1 MNPLDWQGP
10 EFLSLYVPLLIGGFL
25 VALLIRHL
33 LRLPAGGP
41 MYLSKRTDPY
51 EVAALDG
58 RDTLIEAVV
67 GALFHRNA
75 LRLEGRRIATGD
87 ALAADAAPVERSVFE
102 CAATGDMTLGALRR
116 ALIHDIEN
124 YRRRLS
130 QKGLVLDEFRARPLR
145 LLPSL
150 VYGAILLLGVA
161 KIFMGL
167 SRDRPVMFLVL
178 LVPLG
183 ALGLLVL
190 GRRPWRTRLG
200 DTTLKALREEHQALR
215 TTATAGD
222 SSGTLDGREL
232 ALAVGLFGPAML
244 VPLGYSH
251 LRRTLHPTSSGSS
264 GEISS
269 SSSDSSSCSCG
280 DSGDSSSCSSGGSS
294 GDSSGGSSDG
304 GGGGCGGCGGGGGD

>member
-41 MYLSKRTDPY
+41 MYLSRRTDPY

-58 RDTLIEAVV
+58 PDTLINAVV
-67 GALFHRNA
+67 GALFHRNV
-75 LRLEGRRIATGD
+75 LRIEGRRIATGD
-87 ALAADAAPVERSVFE
+87 ALPADAAPVERSVFE
-102 CAATGDMTLGALRR
+102 CAATGDVTLEGLRR

-130 QKGLVLDEFRARPLR
+130 QKGLALDEYRAVPVR

-150 VYGAILLLGVA
+150 VYGAILLLGAA
-161 KIFMGL
+161 KIFVGV
-167 SRDRPVMFLVL
+167 SRGRPVMFLVL
-178 LVPLG
+178 LVTLG
-183 ALGLLVL
+183 VLGLLVL
-190 GRRPWRTRLG
+190 GSRPWRTRLG
-200 DTTLKALREEHQALR
+200 DTTLRALRDEHQALR
-215 TTATAGD
+215 TTAMAGD
-222 SSGTLDGREL
+222 SSRALDGRDL

-244 VPLGYSH
+244 VPLGYSG
-251 LRRTLHPTSSGSS
+251 LRQTLHPTSS
-264 GEISS
+264 SS
-269 SSSDSSSCSCG
+269 SWDSSSVSSDDSSCSSG
-280 DSGDSSSCSSGGSS
+280 DSGGSSSCSSGGSS
-294 GDSSGGSSDG
+294 CG

>member
-41 MYLSKRTDPY
+41 MYLSRRTDPY

-58 RDTLIEAVV
+58 PGTLMEAVV
-67 GALFHRNA
+67 GALIHRKV
-75 LRLEGRRIATGD
+75 LRLEGRRIATGE
-87 ALAADAAPVERSVFE
+87 ALPADAVSVERSVFE
-102 CAATGDMTLGALRR
+102 CAATGDVTLEVLRR
-116 ALIHDIEN
+116 ALIHDIEY

-150 VYGAILLLGVA
+150 VYGAILLLGLA
-161 KIFMGL
+161 KVFVGL

-178 LVPLG
+178 LVLLG
-183 ALGLLVL
+183 SLGLLVL

-200 DTTLKALREEHQALR
+200 DATLKALREEHQALR
-215 TTATAGD
+215 TTAVAGD
-222 SSGTLDGREL
+222 ASQALDGREV

-244 VPLGYSH
+244 IPLGYSN
-251 LRRTLHPTSSGSS
+251 LRQTLHP
-264 GEISS
+264 SS
-269 SSSDSSSCSCG
+269 SSSSGGSSSGSDSSSSCS
-280 DSGDSSSCSSGGSS
+280 SGDCGSSSSCSSGGSS
-294 GDSSGGSSDG
+294 CSGG
-304 GGGGCGGCGGGGGD
+304 GGCGGGGGGD

>member
-41 MYLSKRTDPY
+41 MYLSRRTDPY

-58 RDTLIEAVV
+58 PNTLIEAVV
-67 GALFHRNA
+67 GALFHRNV
-75 LRLEGRRIATGD
+75 LRLDGQRIATGD
-87 ALAADAAPVERSVFE
+87 ALPTDAAPVERSVFE
-102 CAATGDMTLGALRR
+102 CAATGDVTLAVLRR
-116 ALIHDIEN
+116 ALIHDIEH

-130 QKGLVLDEFRARPLR
+130 QKGLVLDEFRAGPVR

-161 KIFMGL
+161 KIFVGL

-178 LVPLG
+178 LVALG
-183 ALGLLVL
+183 SLGLLVL
-190 GRRPWRTRLG
+190 GSRPWRTRLG
-200 DTTLKALREEHQALR
+200 DATLKALREEHQALR
-215 TTATAGD
+215 TTAMAGGA
-222 SSGTLDGREL
+222 SQALDGREL

-244 VPLGYSH
+244 IPLGYSG
-251 LRRTLHPTSSGSS
+251 LRQTLHPTSSGSS
-264 GEISS
+264 GGGSS
-269 SSSDSSSCSCG
+269 GSDSSS
-280 DSGDSSSCSSGGSS
+280 SGDSSDSGGDSSSSSGGSS
-294 GDSSGGSSDG
+294 C
-304 GGGGCGGCGGGGGD
+304 GGGCGGCGGGGGD